1 MPCRR
6 LGAVTVLYSFD
17 LSSKQTLETAY
28 SLLRSVA
35 RFVELW
41 CRDGVNSLSMGPQ
54 MSISRLFIST
64 QVRNHEFPIFL
75 KIHFYVAS
83 PDYVWS
89 SILKNPNPLIFNITF
104 PAREPP
110 KVDDEDAGSVFELNN
125 YQSAR
130 NDAGIAPFSCRKFAR
145 DLAIICNLLGNLPYL
160 PSPKKS
166 LVIYI
171 ILYLPWSFIRNPSL

>member
-1 MPCRR
+1 M
-6 LGAVTVLYSFD
+6 
-17 LSSKQTLETAY
+17 
-28 SLLRSVA
+28 
-35 RFVELW
+35 
-41 CRDGVNSLSMGPQ
+41 NSLSMGPQ
-54 MSISRLFIST
+54 MSIFRLIIST
-64 QVRNHEFPIFL
+64 QVRNHEFSIFL

-89 SILKNPNPLIFNITF
+89 SILKNPNPLTFNITF

-110 KVDDEDAGSVFELNN
+110 KVDDEDAGSVFELND
-125 YQSAR
+125 YPSQSAP

-171 ILYLPWSFIRNPSL
+171 ILYLPWSFIRNPSLAALAADSCSISEDTFQLPHHFYVPHVSACSDP